1 MTYFRYSNIIIV
13 MGMIIPWCNSAGL
26 RRREL
31 LNSNMDLDV
40 SSLEQPDI
48 KVGSFVSLQCN
59 VRDKEGYFNWRSCIW
74 RRSRDNKSCKRLY
87 GCAGQFCFVGFGEY
101 KTDRICD
108 KELQDTTFP
117 ENNFDDKTSTIC
129 RIEIPKVR
137 LEDSGEW
144 ICSIQ
149 KCTYP
154 LCAFGSYK
162 TIEGRI
168 NIKVDP

>member
-1 MTYFRYSNIIIV
+1 
-13 MGMIIPWCNSAGL
+13 MIIPWCNSAGL

-101 KTDRICD
+101 KKLIGSVTRSCRTLRSRKIILMIKRAQFAELKSQKLDSKTVENGFAVFKNARILYALLDHTKQLKGVLISKWILNCFKPQD
-108 KELQDTTFP
+108 K
-117 ENNFDDKTSTIC
+117 C
-129 RIEIPKVR
+129 
-137 LEDSGEW
+137 
-144 ICSIQ
+144 
-149 KCTYP
+149 
-154 LCAFGSYK
+154 
-162 TIEGRI
+162 
-168 NIKVDP
+168 